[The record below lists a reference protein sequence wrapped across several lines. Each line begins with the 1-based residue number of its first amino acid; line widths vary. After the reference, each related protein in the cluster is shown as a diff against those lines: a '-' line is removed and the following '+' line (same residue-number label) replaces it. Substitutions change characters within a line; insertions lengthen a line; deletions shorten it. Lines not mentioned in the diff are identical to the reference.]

1 VELTAVKVEIIDN
14 RAKAVACYDPGN
26 TLVEKLQTIS
36 TKYRKQQEDGTM
48 PVDFMRHYYD
58 VYSLLRQPSV
68 EAFVGTP
75 HYRQHKD
82 DHFPQADNKNIRENA
97 AFQLPDKK
105 TRELYER
112 AYEAGRAL
120 YYQGKPSFTEILAAL
135 DQWKDRL

>member
-1 VELTAVKVEIIDN
+1 M
-14 RAKAVACYDPGN
+14 ACYDPGY

-58 VYSLLRQPSV
+58 VYSLLLQPSV
-68 EAFVGTP
+68 QAFVGTAP
-75 HYRQHKD
+75 YLQHKD
-82 DHFPQADNKNIRENA
+82 DHFPQADNKNVSENA

-112 AYEAGRAL
+112 AYEAGSAL
-120 YYQGKPSFTEILAAL
+120 YYQGKPRFTEILVEL
-135 DQWKDRL
+135 DKWKDRL

>member
-1 VELTAVKVEIIDN
+1 
-14 RAKAVACYDPGN
+14 
-26 TLVEKLQTIS
+26 
-36 TKYRKQQEDGTM
+36 M

-68 EAFVGTP
+68 QAFVGTATY
-75 HYRQHKD
+75 HQRKD
-82 DHFPQADNKNIRENA
+82 DHFPQADN
-97 AFQLPDKK
+97 AFQLSDKK

-112 AYEAGRAL
+112 AYEARSAL

>member
-1 VELTAVKVEIIDN
+1 
-14 RAKAVACYDPGN
+14 
-26 TLVEKLQTIS
+26 
-36 TKYRKQQEDGTM
+36 M
-48 PVDFMRHYYD
+48 PTDFMRHYYD

-68 EAFVGTP
+68 QAFVGTP
-75 HYRQHKD
+75 PYRQHKD

-112 AYEAGRAL
+112 AYEAGSAL

-135 DQWKDRL
+135 DKWKDRL

>member
-1 VELTAVKVEIIDN
+1 MIPATRWSKSC
-14 RAKAVACYDPGN
+14 R
-26 TLVEKLQTIS
+26 TIS
-36 TKYRKQQEDGTM
+36 TKYRRQQERGDM

-68 EAFVGTP
+68 QAFVGTATY
-75 HYRQHKD
+75 HQHKD

-97 AFQLPDKK
+97 AFQLSDKK

-112 AYEAGRAL
+112 AYEAGSAL